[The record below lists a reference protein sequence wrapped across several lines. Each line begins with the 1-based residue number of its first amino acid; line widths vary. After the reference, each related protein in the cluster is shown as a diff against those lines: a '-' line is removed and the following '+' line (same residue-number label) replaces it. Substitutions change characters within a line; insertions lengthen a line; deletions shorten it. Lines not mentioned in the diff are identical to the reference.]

1 MVFGFLCHSLSGSP
15 CRVLYST
22 IFGDDLQPHSTQV
35 TTLDSLRVSRKEQLL
50 QVACR
55 VQAEYGF
62 TQATRDPANEHSGSA
77 DEMFAD
83 RGLFRLAAGD
93 SFATAKTVL
102 WLARDECAYV
112 LICELDENT
121 MQAEAVLSAITKLVV
136 ENITSHE
143 QKNAELMLKSEKI
156 AVILNQFLPC
166 GQIQFLNHKLQAQ
179 LERQV
184 EKIMAA
190 K

>member
-1 MVFGFLCHSLSGSP
+1 M
-15 CRVLYST
+15 
-22 IFGDDLQPHSTQV
+22 
-35 TTLDSLRVSRKEQLL
+35 K
-50 QVACR
+50 VACR

-62 TQATRDPANEHSGSA
+62 RVAAKDVANGYILEGGRDRDELFPA
-77 DEMFAD
+77 
-83 RGLFRLAAGD
+83 RGLFRISAGD
-93 SFATAKTVL
+93 IFPAGKTVV

-112 LICELDENT
+112 LLCELDENWI
-121 MQAEAVLSAITKLVV
+121 QAETILSIITKLVI
-136 ENITSHE
+136 EHITSHE

-156 AVILNQFLPC
+156 AVILNQFLPS

-184 EKIMAA
+184 EKILSA